1 MADICILH
9 GFLGAGKSTFARKLA
24 RQNRTIVLNPDRW
37 CMRLFSAE
45 TYEKNWD
52 VCFAETV
59 GVLWRRAAKHIAA
72 GRSVVFDMGFW
83 SKASRTEAR
92 RKAEEMGAGFRHYYV
107 YAPDEVLRQ
116 RLRGRE
122 GTIAARNLENFD
134 ELKALFEAPDTDPR
148 VNFIIFNITYN
159 MSRTWQTTTSFADN
173 IIFDISD
180 NLS

>member
-9 GFLGAGKSTFARKLA
+9 GFLGAGKSTFARRLA
-24 RQNRTIVLNPDRW
+24 RQNRAVVLNPDQW
-37 CMRLFSAE
+37 CMRLFPAE

-59 GVLWRRAAKHIAA
+59 GILWRHAAKHIAA

-134 ELKALFEAPDTDPR
+134 ELKALFEAPDTDER
-148 VNFIIFNITYN
+148 FILINGCQ
-159 MSRTWQTTTSFADN
+159 MKR
-173 IIFDISD
+173 
-180 NLS
+180 